1 MTKLS
6 VKKKKNETFCLSEK
20 VTNLDLVLIEK
31 TVVYEISL
39 DDVHDSILLVHQN
52 LIMHYYNYQLM
63 QNFDIDY
70 YYAYLHKI
78 SELFQNFE
86 YYSVMMI
93 SISNK
98 KENKYSKMESYF
110 ILEEDDLLQFHSH
123 SHYYFVV

>member
-86 YYSVMMI
+86 YY
-93 SISNK
+93 
-98 KENKYSKMESYF
+98 
-110 ILEEDDLLQFHSH
+110 
-123 SHYYFVV
+123 